1 MGRIASFVLGLISII
16 LGFIAWFAFG
26 WLCIPALVCG
36 IIGLTINQR
45 GPADL
50 ILNIIGTSF
59 ATVGLI
65 VYIITLCTVASAV

>member
-36 IIGLTINQR
+36 IITNEVPPI
-45 GPADL
+45 
-50 ILNIIGTSF
+50 
-59 ATVGLI
+59 
-65 VYIITLCTVASAV
+65 